1 MLATYLGTAE
11 VRALDESTVR
21 IVTAEPMA
29 DLLDLMAAI
38 LVGPE
43 RDLPRLPGTLVGSGP
58 YRIASQADSRVVL
71 AAHDR
76 YWGPAPRYPEIRFV
90 AEPDA
95 RKRVDALLAG
105 EADVAAGIGIE
116 GKRRL
121 AAAGGAA
128 AHERESGLCII
139 FMLNAQNGPCKDR
152 RVRQALNYALDVD
165 AIIAGVMN
173 GGATRLNGYLTAHHF
188 GYNPETPAYP
198 HDPEKAR
205 RLLAEAGYGKGLT
218 LVVDI
223 PSTMPDEAP
232 ALTRMMAEQYKQ
244 VGITVKVVEHGDRA
258 AYSEMVRDKKIND
271 ACCFDSSPRSTF
283 RVLREKLHSG
293 LRGPWWE
300 GYRNPQVDALIE
312 QAQATVSDADRQ
324 KTLPGDLHDRPGR
337 RPVGVPVPADQL
349 LGRASDDHG
358 LDASPGRPG
367 AAAIVGGAEQ
377 KAARRPP
384 SRRCLLPSWSSV
396 AVHASRVLFGWSG
409 RPGLREPHD
418 HLAHVRSVEEA
429 DERRHGL
436 VDSVDHGLLALQ
448 RAGAEIAA
456 HLLLELGLAIQPIR
470 DDQALHRQPLGG
482 DVEEIGGA
490 PSRLL
495 VVVHGDPAAG
505 DDAAVEAQ
513 RGQCRFQGLT
523 GDVVE
528 VDVDAGRRRGRQ
540 LVPDG
545 AFLVVEGAVESA
557 LLPQE
562 LHLRWRAGRT
572 NHAAPIESGQLS
584 GHMSDSAGGP

>member
-1 MLATYLGTAE
+1 MKATTFVLVPVLAAAGCKGGPFPAAPAAHATVIQSSVALGDPHIVSDSVNRLNILFSIYEALVAIDEHGGYQPALAERWGVSDDARTWTFTLRKGVTFHNGDTLRAADVVASIRRALDPAIGGAFGTQGVLATYLGTAE
-11 VRALDESTVR
+11 VRALDEFTVR
-21 IVTAEPMA
+21 LVTAEPMA

-38 LVGPE
+38 LIGPE
-43 RDLPRLPGTLVGSGP
+43 RDLPSLPKTLVGSGP

-90 AEPDA
+90 AERDA

-116 GKRRL
+116 GKKRL
-121 AAAGGAA
+121 AAAGGAT

-139 FMLNAQNGPCKDR
+139 FMLNAQNGPCQDR

-173 GGATRLNGYLTAHHF
+173 GGATRLNGYLTANHF

-218 LVVDI
+218 LVFDI
-223 PSTMPDEAP
+223 PSAMPDEAP
-232 ALTRMMAEQYKQ
+232 ALTRMMAEQYRQ

-312 QAQATVSDADRQ
+312 KAQATVADADRQ
-324 KTLPGDLHDRPGR
+324 KLYREIYTIVRDDAPWVFLYRPTHYWGV
-337 RPVGVPVPADQL
+337 RPTITGWTP
-349 LGRASDDHG
+349 
-358 LDASPGRPG
+358 RP
-367 AAAIVGGAEQ
+367 
-377 KAARRPP
+377 
-384 SRRCLLPSWSSV
+384 
-396 AVHASRVLFGWSG
+396 
-409 RPGLREPHD
+409 D
-418 HLAHVRSVEEA
+418 
-429 DERRHGL
+429 GL
-436 VDSVDHGLLALQ
+436 VLL
-448 RAGAEIAA
+448 R
-456 HLLLELGLAIQPIR
+456 
-470 DDQALHRQPLGG
+470 
-482 DVEEIGGA
+482 
-490 PSRLL
+490 
-495 VVVHGDPAAG
+495 
-505 DDAAVEAQ
+505 
-513 RGQCRFQGLT
+513 
-523 GDVVE
+523 
-528 VDVDAGRRRGRQ
+528 
-540 LVPDG
+540 
-545 AFLVVEGAVESA
+545 
-557 LLPQE
+557 
-562 LHLRWRAGRT
+562 
-572 NHAAPIESGQLS
+572 
-584 GHMSDSAGGP
+584 